1 MNRNLVGSKTVSHE
15 DMAPILEKMKDH
27 LIGKNVAAE
36 IAVKLCESVAAKL
49 DGKVNQKVSYHL
61 TTTFRLL
68 TNINFFFRCWVHLR
82 VWQAQ

>member
-1 MNRNLVGSKTVSHE
+1 LVGSKTVSHE

-49 DGKVNQKVSYHL
+49 DGKVKEKL
-61 TTTFRLL
+61 T
-68 TNINFFFRCWVHLR
+68 
-82 VWQAQ
+82 